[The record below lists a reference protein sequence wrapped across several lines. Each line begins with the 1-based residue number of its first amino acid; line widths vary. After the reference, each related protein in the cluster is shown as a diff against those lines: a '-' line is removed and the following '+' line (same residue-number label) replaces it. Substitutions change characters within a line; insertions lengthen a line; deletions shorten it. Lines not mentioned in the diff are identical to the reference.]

1 MSLATKLQVIQ
12 WKTAGNTW
20 DWISHRLSR
29 EYSQSTLAKV
39 FRGRAALL
47 ARAAAGAS
55 LDAVSSRTG
64 AFPEVD
70 ARLDAWC
77 RAVRARGRKRVPL
90 SLAILRSNA
99 LQIASAQG
107 VTNFSASNGYLQNW
121 ARRHGWAS
129 VALHGCGAS
138 ANVEEAAAR
147 MADIRRQ
154 LAGVDPDS
162 IYNVDQN
169 GPPVPRIAAAILCS
183 W

>member
-107 VTNFSASNGYLQNW
+107 VTNFSASNGYLLNW

-162 IYNVDQN
+162 IYHVDQN